1 MANMANKYFINPSD
15 LIDGVPEELTGFGES
30 TEPVSYIVMLADP
43 TTDAEWTVKLT
54 VDPAELNKYLDMY
67 EEQYGYIVEA
77 YDRFEDT
84 MLEDEV
90 SFRAQWND
98 FMEELATEG
107 CLMAG

>member
-1 MANMANKYFINPSD
+1 MANMANKYFIDPNSLVP
-15 LIDGVPEELTGFGES
+15 GVPEELKGFDEC
-30 TEPVSYIVMLADP
+30 TDPVSYIVMLANP
-43 TTDAEWTVKLT
+43 TTDAEWTIKLT
-54 VDPAELNKYLDMY
+54 VDPAELDKYLDMY
-67 EEQYGYIVEA
+67 ETQYGYIVEA

-90 SFRAQWND
+90 SFRTQWND